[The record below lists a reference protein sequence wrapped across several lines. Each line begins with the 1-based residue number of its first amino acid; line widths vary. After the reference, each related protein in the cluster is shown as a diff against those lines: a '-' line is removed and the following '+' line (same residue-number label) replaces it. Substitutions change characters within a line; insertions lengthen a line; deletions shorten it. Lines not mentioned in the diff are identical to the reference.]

1 MDKRTVSSAHTR
13 IDGLEKDFVA
23 VKTQIDI
30 QMKDLFN
37 RVKRLEAI
45 MIGTSGF
52 IIVLLLR
59 MSMVGQGL
67 SVAILETI
75 AAANAA
81 YGIIQKCLKNGQ
93 EVTGLVSQVGKFL
106 TAEDELK
113 EAIKR
118 KKNSPITSITGGQE
132 GDWEEFQALEDL
144 QRKRKELESWCRLY
158 GPPGTW
164 DRWQQ
169 YQAEARKARRAAE
182 KQRQKEREEMIETMT
197 VIVCGFIAIGAT
209 GAAFYWLGKFMEKW

>member
-1 MDKRTVSSAHTR
+1 
-13 IDGLEKDFVA
+13 
-23 VKTQIDI
+23 
-30 QMKDLFN
+30 
-37 RVKRLEAI
+37 
-45 MIGTSGF
+45 
-52 IIVLLLR
+52 
-59 MSMVGQGL
+59 
-67 SVAILETI
+67 VAILETI

-81 YGIIQKCLKNGQ
+81 YSVIKKCLENGR
-93 EVTGLVSQVGKFL
+93 EVSGLVGQVGAFL

-113 EAIKR
+113 EAVKR
-118 KKNSPITSITGGQE
+118 KKNSPISAITGGSE